1 MKYKWLRIY
10 WKRALKAVGADP
22 TLRLHDLRHC
32 TGQWAINEGVQEAKV
47 QSTLRH
53 STAEMTRRYVR
64 QRDKGEVAVAV
75 ADVMLRSA

>member
-32 TGQWAINEGVQEAKV
+32 TGQWAINEGVEEARV
-47 QSTLRH
+47 QCTLRH
-53 STAEMTRRYVR
+53 SAAEMTRRYVR
-64 QRDKGEVAVAV
+64 QRDKGEVAMAL